1 MKKVLIILLIIFP
14 GSSFSQSDSA
24 GISGKITPPV
34 ISGHE
39 EVNLSGMKLTELPRE
54 IFEMESLRIL
64 DVSNNNLTYLPV
76 NIKELKNLR
85 VLDISGN
92 NIYELPFELKRLKF
106 LKEIYLDYDYWHTRL
121 KEVRELTNAR
131 IILR

>member
-1 MKKVLIILLIIFP
+1 MRKVLILLIILFP

-24 GISGKITPPV
+24 GISGKPTPPV

-39 EVNLSGMKLTELPRE
+39 EVNLSGMKLAELPRE
-54 IFEMESLRIL
+54 IFEMENLRIL
-64 DVSNNNLTYLPV
+64 DVSNNNLTLLPGK
-76 NIKELKNLR
+76 IKKLKNLR

-92 NIYELPFELKRLKF
+92 SIYELPFELKRLKF
-106 LKEIYLDYDYWHTRL
+106 LKEIYLDYDYWHTRQ
-121 KEVRELTNAR
+121 KEVRKLTNAR